1 MTEFL
6 YTTFLFILPTVLT
19 TYLIIN
25 LTLPMGKLALKSFEN
40 KLTTIRYF
48 IENKNLETFKFEDK
62 GKIFEINIE
71 CITPVKNFSYQKVIY
86 YNVYINQE
94 LVCRIWRT
102 DKLFTAFRLLE
113 CSIKRN
119 SEEIF
124 ELIDIAYEK
133 INKLN
138 KEDINKKVKDTI
150 DGRSFYKD

>member
-6 YTTFLFILPTVLT
+6 CTIFSFLPVVLM
-19 TYLIIN
+19 TYLIISF
-25 LTLPMGKLALKSFEN
+25 TLPIGKFALKSFEN

-48 IENKNLETFKFEDK
+48 IENKNAEIFKFEDK

-71 CITPVKNFSYQKVIY
+71 CITPVENFSYQKVIY

-94 LVCRIWRT
+94 LVCRMWRT

-113 CSIKRN
+113 YSTKRN

-124 ELIDIAYEK
+124 KLIDVAYEK

-138 KEDINKKVKDTI
+138 KEDINKRVKDTI